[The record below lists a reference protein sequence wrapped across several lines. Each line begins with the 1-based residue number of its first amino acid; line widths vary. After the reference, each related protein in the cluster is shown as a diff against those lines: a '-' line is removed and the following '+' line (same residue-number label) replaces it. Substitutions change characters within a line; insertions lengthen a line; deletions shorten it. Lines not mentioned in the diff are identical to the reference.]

1 MGEFTAVFTASA
13 RDDSGG
19 IGIEAL
25 LRHVSG
31 VVNEIERF
39 KAERQAEAVRAA
51 RAHLTVIHSDKRLQ
65 KHRTA

>member
-13 RDDSGG
+13 RDDSGE

-25 LRHVSG
+25 LRHISG
-31 VVNEIERF
+31 VVDEIERF

-51 RAHLTVIHSDKRLQ
+51 RAHLTVIHSDKRLP